1 MHKFGYI
8 YLTALAGRKL
18 AVAIAAFVNKSRY
31 STSPKQIDTPIIDIT
46 LFNESLPVTLTP
58 EMTHLK
64 LAQSFAKTYK
74 TPIKIVD
81 FYWWRVYDN
90 NVLVKG
96 SPFMSNADAAASVGL
111 NRTTRAVAR
120 YLDTGKSYQGRY
132 QFTTNAK

>member
-31 STSPKQIDTPIIDIT
+31 STSPKQIAGPPIIDIT
-46 LFNESLPVTLTP
+46 LFNQSLPVTLTP

-74 TPIKIVD
+74 T
-81 FYWWRVYDN
+81 R
-90 NVLVKG
+90 G
-96 SPFMSNADAAASVGL
+96 GGFM
-111 NRTTRAVAR
+111 TIM
-120 YLDTGKSYQGRY
+120 Y
-132 QFTTNAK
+132 

>member
-31 STSPKQIDTPIIDIT
+31 STSPPPIIDIT
-46 LFNESLPVTLTP
+46 LFNQSLPVTLTP

-74 TPIKIVD
+74 T
-81 FYWWRVYDN
+81 R
-90 NVLVKG
+90 G
-96 SPFMSNADAAASVGL
+96 GGFM
-111 NRTTRAVAR
+111 TIM
-120 YLDTGKSYQGRY
+120 Y
-132 QFTTNAK
+132 